1 MALPNNWSEYLLA
14 HPLPVRR
21 AVHQGM
27 CRELLDESPDLP
39 RLVGWLR
46 RDPAAAS
53 MVLGAAAQ
61 GQRHRRRS
69 APHNLEHAL
78 SLLGTNWAR
87 KQLPELPIL
96 ENHLT
101 EPDQLAGYLAAS
113 SRAIRAARLAE
124 TWLIERRET
133 AIEMVMVAGL
143 LHNLVEL
150 ALWRD
155 APELVRKALAD
166 ARQRFVAIIHTQD
179 ENQDLAECFSLGHSF
194 KEVLKGEGIDLEHL
208 EAALTERYYLPV
220 MLLSDEASIPVLGA
234 HHQAILVL
242 ARRMAF
248 ASEFGWYT
256 PIIRKLNSE
265 VAEHL
270 RASPNAAWRVSLHK
284 SIRDAREF
292 ADIPLYH
299 PGHMLVEHSDDRTLV
314 WPLTVDYGLAAS
326 DNDCEATRP
335 QSNPASP
342 GRKLGDMIRTLS
354 SMPGVAEIALYAPP
368 SAGQALRNF
377 HWSSMGASLPQTI
390 VLANNP
396 LLTRLLSR
404 LEVLGLDASN
414 RERLSPYL
422 ETGLRAAAGQGLV
435 IAPLAVDG
443 ELIATL
449 LCRGEPE
456 HQAEIIALLEADKTG
471 ESAD

>member
-1 MALPNNWSEYLLA
+1 MSLPENWSEYLLE

-61 GQRHRRRS
+61 GQRHRQRG

-101 EPDQLAGYLAAS
+101 DPGQLAGYLAAS
-113 SRAIRAARLAE
+113 SRAMRAARLTE

-133 AIEMVMVAGL
+133 GTEMVMVAAL

-155 APELVRKALAD
+155 APQLAREALGQ
-166 ARQRFVAIIHTQD
+166 ARQRLITHVRDQMAN
-179 ENQDLAECFSLGHSF
+179 EDLAQCFGLGHSF
-194 KEVLKGEGIDLEHL
+194 KAVLAREGVDLEQL
-208 EAALTERYYLPV
+208 EATLTERYYLPV

-242 ARRMAF
+242 GRRMAF

-256 PIIRKLNSE
+256 PIIRKLNAL

-270 RASPNAAWRVSLHK
+270 HASLNTAWRVTLHK

-299 PGHMLVEHSDDRTLV
+299 PGHMLVEHSDDRTLI
-314 WPLTVDYGLAAS
+314 WPLPADYGLAPGE
-326 DNDCEATRP
+326 NDCHAARP
-335 QSNPASP
+335 QSAPPSP

-354 SMPGVAEIALYAPP
+354 GMPDVAEIALYAPP
-368 SAGQALRNF
+368 ASGKAPRNF
-377 HWSSMGASLPQTI
+377 HWSRADACLPQAI
-390 VLANNP
+390 VLADNP
-396 LLTRLLSR
+396 LLTRLISR

-414 RERLSPYL
+414 RERLSPHLDADLGY
-422 ETGLRAAAGQGLV
+422 AAMQGLV
-435 IAPLAVDG
+435 VAPLAVDG

-449 LCRGEPE
+449 LCRGGIE
-456 HQAEIIALLEADKTG
+456 HQGDIIALLEAGTAG
-471 ESAD
+471 EPAD

>member
-1 MALPNNWSEYLLA
+1 MALPENWSEYLLD

-27 CRELLDESPDLP
+27 CRELLNESPDLP

-61 GQRHRRRS
+61 GQRHRRRG

-101 EPDQLAGYLAAS
+101 DADQLAGYLAAS
-113 SRAIRAARLAE
+113 SRAIRAARLTE

-133 AIEMVMVAGL
+133 GIEMVMVAAL

-155 APELVRKALAD
+155 SPELAREALTE
-166 ARQRFVAIIHTQD
+166 ARRRFVAFIREQ
-179 ENQDLAECFSLGHSF
+179 EEREDLAQCFGLGHSF
-194 KEVLKGEGIDLEHL
+194 EAVLAREGVDLEQL

-234 HHQAILVL
+234 QHQAILVL
-242 ARRMAF
+242 ARRMTF

-256 PIIRKLNSE
+256 PIIRKLNAS

-270 RASPNAAWRVSLHK
+270 HASPNAAWWVNVRK

-299 PGHMLVEHSDDRTLV
+299 PGHMLVEHSDDRTLI
-314 WPLTVDYGLAAS
+314 WPLTNDYGLAPD
-326 DNDCEATRP
+326 DNDRHATQPRSVP
-335 QSNPASP
+335 TSP
-342 GRKLGDMIRTLS
+342 GRKLGDMIRALS
-354 SMPGVAEIALYAPP
+354 GMAGVAEIALYAPP
-368 SAGQALRNF
+368 ASGQAYRTF
-377 HWSSMGASLPQTI
+377 HWLHIDAFLPQAI
-390 VLANNP
+390 VLADNP
-396 LLTRLLSR
+396 MLTRLIAR
-404 LEVLGLDASN
+404 LEVLGLDETN

-422 ETGLRAAAGQGLV
+422 DADLNDAATQGLV
-435 IAPLAVDG
+435 VAPLAVDG
-443 ELIATL
+443 DLIAIL
-449 LCRGEPE
+449 LCRGGIE
-456 HQAEIIALLEADKTG
+456 HQSDILALLEAG
-471 ESAD
+471 EPAE